1 MATLA
6 NILVFVLGLGVVVLA
21 LKSATQTLIV
31 PRATPDRIVG
41 VVFLTVRRL
50 FELRLR
56 WATTYTERDRVM
68 AYYSPVS
75 LLLLLPTWL
84 GLVLVGFMGM
94 FWAVGIRPWRTA
106 FWESGSSLLT
116 LGFAPVSDLPQTGL
130 AFAEATI
137 GLILVAMLIAYL
149 PTMYTTFARREAAVA
164 MLEVRAG
171 APPSAV
177 ELLGRAH
184 RLGRLDQLSDLWA
197 TWEVWFA
204 DVEESHTS
212 LAALAFFRSPDP
224 DRSWLTAAGA
234 VMDAA
239 ALTASAVDVPRDPQA
254 ELCIRAGYVALRR
267 IADFFQIPYDADP
280 GPTDS
285 ISIIREEF
293 DAVYDE
299 LAGQRVPLK
308 PDRDQAW
315 RDFAGGRVNYDTV
328 LLALA
333 HLIMAPYAPW
343 ISDRSR
349 IEHRRFIQV
358 GRGEL
363 GG

>member
-1 MATLA
+1 MNHAGD
-6 NILVFVLGLGVVVLA
+6 ILVFSLGLVVVALA
-21 LKSATQTLIV
+21 LKSATQTLIL
-31 PRATPDRIVG
+31 PRAAADRIVRA
-41 VVFLTVRRL
+41 VFVTMRRL
-50 FELRLR
+50 FELRLH
-56 WATTYTERDRVM
+56 WATTYDERDRVM

-84 GLVLVGFMGM
+84 MLVLVGFMGM

-116 LGFAPVSDLPQTGL
+116 LGFAPVSDVPQTGL
-130 AFAEATI
+130 AFVEATI

-149 PTMYTTFARREAAVA
+149 PTAYTTFARREATVA

-171 APPSAV
+171 APPSAA
-177 ELLGRAH
+177 ELLARAH
-184 RLGRLDQLSDLWA
+184 RLGRLNQLSELWA
-197 TWEVWFA
+197 TWELWFA
-204 DVEESHTS
+204 DLEESHTS
-212 LAALAFFRSPDP
+212 LAALAFFRSPVP

-239 ALTASAVDVPRDPQA
+239 ALTSSTVDVPRDPQA

-267 IADFFQIPYDADP
+267 IADFFRIAYDAEPD
-280 GPTDS
+280 PTDP

-299 LAGQRVPLK
+299 LAAQGVPLK

-315 RDFAGGRVNYDTV
+315 RDFAGWRVNYDTV

-333 HLIMAPYAPW
+333 DLIMAPYAPW
-343 ISDRSR
+343 ISDRS
-349 IEHRRFIQV
+349 IVGPRRRTAAGV
-358 GRGEL
+358 
-363 GG
+363 